1 MCTIDDEICRLQN
14 MFCKIKYT
22 VFKIKILTALLLCR
36 SFGNGKNDIYQMI
49 L

>member
-1 MCTIDDEICRLQN
+1 MYTTDDEVCRLQN
-14 MFCKIKYT
+14 MFCKIKYI
-22 VFKIKILTALLLCR
+22 VFKIKILTVLLLCR